1 MFIASLWKEIILFT
15 TFLISLFIKYGLIII
30 YEKIYLKYF
39 KKENKDDTD
48 NDDTELI
55 PLSRIDTSEKIIRYK
70 FYVLNLRT
78 II

>member
-55 PLSRIDTSEKIIRYK
+55 PLGRIDTSE
-70 FYVLNLRT
+70 
-78 II
+78 

>member
-55 PLSRIDTSEKIIRYK
+55 PLSRIDTSD
-70 FYVLNLRT
+70 
-78 II
+78 

>member
-55 PLSRIDTSEKIIRYK
+55 PLSRIDTSE
-70 FYVLNLRT
+70 
-78 II
+78 